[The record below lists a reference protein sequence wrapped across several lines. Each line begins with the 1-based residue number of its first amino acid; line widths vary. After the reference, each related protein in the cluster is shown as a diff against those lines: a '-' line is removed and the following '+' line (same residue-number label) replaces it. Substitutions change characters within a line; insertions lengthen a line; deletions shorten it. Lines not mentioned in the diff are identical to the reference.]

1 MFSLLSFYKE
11 LAVANRQMLKKNRRI
26 VNMYNFRLLRILL
39 AFTAGL
45 LLLLTVLAYLPMVE
59 YFSSARYRI
68 LFASAF
74 GVMLVLLLFSLVFSD
89 RALGWTIPLL
99 YGYIVLI
106 SSFSVVMNLVNVT
119 QMPYVVTVA
128 LMLIVPMMTID
139 GHLRIIVLEFVQL
152 AAFVYVSWY
161 FKETTLFVMD
171 LVHCTMGTLAGMVM
185 GFAFRSS
192 YVGYID
198 LKEHE
203 LDRNVE
209 LLRAKSEAKSSI
221 IANMSQEIRVPITTV
236 LDLNEQILRES
247 TERNVLAYAV
257 DIKSAGKTLVALVN
271 DMLAVSGG
279 GSEKLTVT
287 PPEYRSENGGIV
299 DCVPVS
305 AQAAVGEAGDLPV
318 AAERGVSGGA
328 FQAPGARILVVDDLK
343 INLDVISALLKRMH
357 VQVDTVLSGQKALSL
372 VGKRSYHLIFLDH
385 CMPGMDGIET
395 LHAIQSLA
403 DNQNA
408 ATPCI
413 ALTANVSAG
422 ARDEYRAEGF
432 ADYLAK
438 PVDYG
443 ALESLLATYLPED
456 LLKRAD
462 GDEHDGGAAEPGGDD
477 PFMRAYG
484 KVAGINVSAALDF
497 CGDRDVL
504 EGAVHD
510 FFDTIDKQADAIEGY
525 CRQKDVNNYRI
536 LVHGLKSSARLV
548 GAECLSQDAA
558 YLEQCAKDSNLEEI
572 DARTPDLLA
581 AFRGLKA
588 PLSQVL
594 AATGDSSA
602 FAEAEQAAVD
612 AQPMDAGQFA
622 DALSAIAECVEAD
635 DFGAAQDIARMVDA
649 YRLPP
654 DLDGRYADI
663 RRAIFAADKVSALQ
677 LLR

>member
-26 VNMYNFRLLRILL
+26 VNIYNFRLLRILL

-59 YFSSARYRI
+59 YFSFVRYRV
-68 LFASAF
+68 LFGGAF
-74 GVMLVLLLFSLVFSD
+74 GVMFVLLLFSFVFSD
-89 RALGWTIPLL
+89 IALGWTIPLL
-99 YGYIVLI
+99 YVYIVLI
-106 SSFSVVMNLVNVT
+106 SSFSVAVNLINAT

-221 IANMSQEIRVPITTV
+221 IANMSKEIRVPITTV
-236 LDLNEQILRES
+236 LDLNELILRES
-247 TERNVLAYAV
+247 TERNVLTYAT

-271 DMLAVSGG
+271 DMLDVSGG
-279 GSEKLTVT
+279 GAEKLTIT
-287 PPEYRSENGGIV
+287 PPEYRPENDGVGGS
-299 DCVPVS
+299 VPVS
-305 AQAAVGEAGDLPV
+305 ARAADGSADNRPA

-328 FQAPGARILVVDDLK
+328 IQAPDARVLVVDDLK
-343 INLDVISALLKRMH
+343 INLDVISGLLRRMR
-357 VQVDTVLSGQKALSL
+357 VQVDTALSGQKALSL
-372 VGKRSYHLIFLDH
+372 VGRRSYHLIFLDH

-395 LHAIQSLA
+395 LRAIKALA
-403 DNQNA
+403 GNQGA
-408 ATPCI
+408 AAPCI

-422 ARDEYRAEGF
+422 ARDRYLAEGF
-432 ADYLAK
+432 VDYLAK

-443 ALESLLATYLPED
+443 ALESLLAAYLPKD
-456 LLKRAD
+456 LLKRTD
-462 GDEHDGGAAEPGGDD
+462 GDDHAGGEAEPGGDD
-477 PFMRAYG
+477 LFMREYG
-484 KVAGINVSAALDF
+484 NVAGINVSAALDF
-497 CGDRDVL
+497 CGDQDVL
-504 EGAVHD
+504 EGAVRD
-510 FFDTIDKQADAIEGY
+510 FFDAIDRQADAIERY
-525 CRQKDVNNYRI
+525 CLQKDVDNYRI

-548 GAECLSQDAA
+548 GAESLSQDAA
-558 YLEQCAKDSNLEEI
+558 YLEQCAKDDNLEEI
-572 DARTPDLLA
+572 EARTPALLA
-581 AFRGLKA
+581 VFRGLKE
-588 PLSQVL
+588 PLARVL
-594 AATGDSSA
+594 AGSGDSSA
-602 FAEAEQAAVD
+602 MTGAERAAAD

-622 DALSAIAECVEAD
+622 DALSALAECVEAD
-635 DFGAAQDIARMVDA
+635 DFCAAQDIARMVDA
-649 YRLPP
+649 YFLPP
-654 DLDGRYADI
+654 DLAGRYADI

>member
-59 YFSSARYRI
+59 YFSYVRYRV
-68 LFASAF
+68 LFGSAF
-74 GVMLVLLLFSLVFSD
+74 GVMFVLLLFSFVFSD

-106 SSFSVVMNLVNVT
+106 SSFSVVMNLVNAT
-119 QMPYVVTVA
+119 PMPYVVTVA
-128 LMLIVPMMTID
+128 LMLIAPMMTID

-161 FKETTLFVMD
+161 FKATTLFVMD

-198 LKEHE
+198 LKEQE

-221 IANMSQEIRVPITTV
+221 IANMSKEIRAPITTV

-271 DMLAVSGG
+271 DMLTVSGG
-279 GSEKLTVT
+279 GAEKLTIASS
-287 PPEYRSENGGIV
+287 EYRSENGGIG
-299 DCVPVS
+299 DCVPGS
-305 AQAAVGEAGDLPV
+305 AQAADGGAGDLPV

-328 FQAPGARILVVDDLK
+328 FQAPAARILVVDDLK
-343 INLDVISALLKRMH
+343 INLDVISALLKRMR
-357 VQVDTVLSGQKALSL
+357 VQVDTALSGQKALAL

-395 LHAIQSLA
+395 LRAMKSLA
-403 DNQNA
+403 GNQSA
-408 ATPCI
+408 AAPCI
-413 ALTANVSAG
+413 ALTANDSAG
-422 ARDEYRAEGF
+422 ARDQYLAEGF

-443 ALESLLATYLPED
+443 ALESLLAAYLPKD
-456 LLKRAD
+456 VLKCAD
-462 GDEHDGGAAEPGGDD
+462 GNEYDGGAAAPGGDD
-477 PFMRAYG
+477 PFLRAYG
-484 KVAGINVSAALDF
+484 SVAGINVAAALDF

-510 FFDTIDKQADAIEGY
+510 FFDAIARQADAIEGY
-525 CRQKDVNNYRI
+525 CRQKDIDNYRI

-548 GAECLSQDAA
+548 GAERLSQDAA
-558 YLEQCAKDSNLEEI
+558 FLEQCAKDGNLEEI
-572 DARTPDLLA
+572 DARTPALLA

-594 AATGDSSA
+594 TSAGNPSAAAGT
-602 FAEAEQAAVD
+602 EQTAAD

-622 DALSAIAECVEAD
+622 DALSALAECVEAD
-635 DFGAAQDIARMVDA
+635 DFSAAQDIARMVDA

-663 RRAIFAADKVSALQ
+663 RRAIFAADKAAALQ